1 MGWAAMATRRGGHQ
15 ARRPWHRTHVQQ
27 FMFDAYQTVPT
38 IFQDLVRVTSS
49 NKYEELYAPLY
60 NSELPV
66 EVLPGEA
73 FPDSRI
79 IGLDVHVRNRK
90 FGRLL
95 AFQREIRDKN
105 REVSHVL

>member
-1 MGWAAMATRRGGHQ
+1 MVEGQRAVAS
-15 ARRPWHRTHVQQ
+15 P
-27 FMFDAYQTVPT
+27 
-38 IFQDLVRVTSS
+38 

-66 EVLPGEA
+66 EVLPGEP

-90 FGRLL
+90 WGRLL
-95 AFQREIRDKN
+95 AFQRELVDDDQTGQMTWPARS
-105 REVSHVL
+105 R